1 MSSGPDIATG
11 IEPKSL
17 IDLISTY
24 IGHLTAERRAS
35 HYTVR
40 NYEAALREF
49 ELFTREHF
57 GYRLKIADLEQLELR
72 HFRSYLADRRDKGLA
87 VPSLRVELSALKS
100 FFRFLARREKI
111 SNDAI
116 GAMRGP
122 KLKPKLPRPV
132 DVASAKALI
141 FMQDSARDPW
151 IGARDDAIFTLLYGA
166 GLRISEALSL
176 KFSDASQGDTLRV
189 LGKGSK
195 QRLAP
200 ILPIIREAIER
211 YLGLCPYVQYANDPL
226 FLSIRG
232 KAVSARTIQGEMK
245 RRARLLGLP
254 ESATPHALRHAF
266 ASHLLSAGVDLRAIQ
281 ELLGHESIAATQR
294 YTKID
299 VEGLLA
305 AYSEAHPRAR

>member
-1 MSSGPDIATG
+1 MAPGPVIATR

-17 IDLISTY
+17 IELISTY

-49 ELFTREHF
+49 ELFTRVHF
-57 GYRLKIADLEQLELR
+57 GYSLKIADLEQLELR
-72 HFRSYLADRRDKGLA
+72 HFRSYLANRRDKGLA

-132 DVASAKALI
+132 DAVSAEALI
-141 FMQDSARDPW
+141 FMQDSARDAW

-176 KFSDASQGDTLRV
+176 KFSGAPLSDMLLV

-195 QRLAP
+195 QRLTP
-200 ILPIIREAIER
+200 ILPIISKAIER
-211 YLGLCPYVQYANDPL
+211 YLGLCPYAQQPDDPL
-226 FLSIRG
+226 FLSVKGR
-232 KAVSARTIQGEMK
+232 AVNVRTIQSEMK

-281 ELLGHESIAATQR
+281 ELLGHGSIAATQR

-305 AYSEAHPRAR
+305 AHSEAHPRAR